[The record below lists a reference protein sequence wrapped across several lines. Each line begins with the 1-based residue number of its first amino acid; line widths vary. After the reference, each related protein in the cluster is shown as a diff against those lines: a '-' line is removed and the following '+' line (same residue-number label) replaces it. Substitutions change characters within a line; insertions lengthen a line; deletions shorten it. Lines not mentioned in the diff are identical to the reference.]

1 MSTKDIYLKAMEEWA
16 NIYLG
21 RSLSEYFVF
30 LKSIGISMQQAYAL
44 TFLHY
49 NEPSKISE
57 ICEHMIVSAAA
68 ASQMVDR
75 LEKQNLVTRIPEPGD
90 RRVRNV
96 VLTEQGKRIVRQ
108 SIEARRSW
116 VKEAPVELNED
127 QLDQISSA
135 LQLLI
140 SVYREQ

>member
-1 MSTKDIYLKAMEEWA
+1 MYLKLLEEWA

-30 LKSIGISMQQAYAL
+30 LKSTGISMQQAYAL

-49 NEPSKISE
+49 NAPSKISE
-57 ICEHMIVSAAA
+57 ICDHMMVSAAA

-75 LEKQNLVTRIPEPGD
+75 LEKQDLVARIPEPGD
-90 RRVRNV
+90 RRVTNV
-96 VLTEQGKRIVRQ
+96 VLSEQGQAFVTQ

-116 VKEAPVELNED
+116 VKETPAELSQD
-127 QLDQISSA
+127 QLDEISSA

-140 SVYREQ
+140 SVYRKE

>member
-1 MSTKDIYLKAMEEWA
+1 MYLKLVEEWA

-30 LKSIGISMQQAYAL
+30 LKSTGISMQQAYAL

-49 NEPSKISE
+49 NAPSKISE
-57 ICEHMIVSAAA
+57 ICDHMMVSAAA

-75 LEKQNLVTRIPEPGD
+75 LEKQDLVARIPEPGD
-90 RRVRNV
+90 RRVTNV
-96 VLTEQGKRIVRQ
+96 VLSEQGQAFVTQ

-116 VKEAPVELNED
+116 VKETPAELSQD
-127 QLDQISSA
+127 QLDEISSA

-140 SVYREQ
+140 SVYRKE

>member
-1 MSTKDIYLKAMEEWA
+1 MSSKSIYLKLLEEWA

-30 LKSIGISMQQAYAL
+30 LKSTGISMQQAYAL

-49 NEPSKISE
+49 NAPSKISE
-57 ICEHMIVSAAA
+57 ICDHMMVSAAA

-75 LEKQNLVTRIPEPGD
+75 LEKQDLVARIPEPGD
-90 RRVRNV
+90 RRVTNV
-96 VLTEQGKRIVRQ
+96 VLSEQGQAFVTQ

-116 VKEAPVELNED
+116 VKETPAELSQD
-127 QLDQISSA
+127 QLDEISSA

-140 SVYREQ
+140 SVYRKE

>member
-1 MSTKDIYLKAMEEWA
+1 MSSKSKYLKLLEEWA

-30 LKSIGISMQQAYAL
+30 LKSTGISMQQAYAL

-49 NEPSKISE
+49 NAPSKISE
-57 ICEHMIVSAAA
+57 ICDHMMVSAAA

-75 LEKQNLVTRIPEPGD
+75 LEKQDLVARIPEPGD
-90 RRVRNV
+90 RRVTNV
-96 VLTEQGKRIVRQ
+96 VLSEQGQAFVTQ

-116 VKEAPVELNED
+116 VKETPAELSQD
-127 QLDQISSA
+127 QLDEISSA

-140 SVYREQ
+140 SVYRKE

>member
-1 MSTKDIYLKAMEEWA
+1 MSAKSSYLKAMEEWA
-16 NIYLG
+16 DIYLG
-21 RSLSEYFVF
+21 RSLADYFAF
-30 LKSIGISMQQAYAL
+30 LKSTGISMQQAYAL

-49 NEPSKISE
+49 NAPSKISD
-57 ICEHMIVSAAA
+57 ICEHMMVSAAA

-75 LEKQNLVTRIPEPGD
+75 LEKQNLVARIPDPGD

-96 VLTEQGKRIVRQ
+96 VLSEQGQEFVLK

-116 VKEAPVELNED
+116 VEKVPAELSQE
-127 QLDQISSA
+127 QQDQISSV

-140 SVYREQ
+140 SAYRKE

>member
-1 MSTKDIYLKAMEEWA
+1 MSSKSKYLKLLEEWA

-30 LKSIGISMQQAYAL
+30 LKSTGISMQQAYAL

-49 NEPSKISE
+49 NAPSKISE
-57 ICEHMIVSAAA
+57 ICDHMMVSAAA
-68 ASQMVDR
+68 ASQMADR
-75 LEKQNLVTRIPEPGD
+75 LEKQDLVARIPEPGD
-90 RRVRNV
+90 RRVTNV
-96 VLTEQGKRIVRQ
+96 VLSEQGQAFVTH

-116 VKEAPVELNED
+116 VKETPAELSQD
-127 QLDQISSA
+127 QLDEISSA

-140 SVYREQ
+140 SVYRKE

>member
-1 MSTKDIYLKAMEEWA
+1 MSSKSMYLKLLEEWA

-30 LKSIGISMQQAYAL
+30 LKSTGISMQQAYAL

-49 NEPSKISE
+49 NAPSKISE
-57 ICEHMIVSAAA
+57 ICDHMMVSAAA

-75 LEKQNLVTRIPEPGD
+75 LEKQDLVARIPEPGD
-90 RRVRNV
+90 RRVTNV
-96 VLTEQGKRIVRQ
+96 VLSEQGQAFVTQ

-116 VKEAPVELNED
+116 VKETPAELSQD
-127 QLDQISSA
+127 QLDEISSA

-140 SVYREQ
+140 SVYRKE